1 MGAGKRAKEKRLWLV
16 GNSRYGTIATIAI
29 FAFIRLWLVGNSRY
43 GTIQGNIVGV
53 ANRYGL

>member
-1 MGAGKRAKEKRLWLV
+1 MLWLV